1 MSEEHMSFEAGI
13 DFESVLRIISKQIY
27 ETPLAFLRENV
38 QNAVDAVRI
47 QAHREQA
54 DPADGRYRI
63 EVTVN
68 GRAVHVRDNG
78 IGMTKA
84 DLQTLFWTIGASGKR
99 TQEAAA
105 AGCVGTFGIGG
116 FANFGIC
123 NKLEVISKTQEATHG
138 TLTSLSEEDIQ
149 RAGVRIPTV
158 TVEASDDSAPRGTIV
173 VGHLRNDPNVE
184 EMRRYLRDF
193 VRFVPIAVFFNGEKV
208 SQAKFTDLD
217 DKENLKEISAGTQ
230 QWTDGGLSVVGRLYE
245 DRGHTL
251 VAAIEGLKVGGQE
264 VILCGQI
271 RFEAG
276 PLDVFK
282 RGFKLCATQVP
293 SIIGT
298 TGRLDSDRFV
308 PTAGRDSL
316 DDMTTAFLGQI
327 AQALERVAV
336 LAVLD
341 SPERIAQHTR
351 IFRYVVKR
359 GLIGEIGK
367 VRVGLADGSD
377 AMLADI
383 KRRAEEGGVS
393 VFFGSAQ
400 KQALN
405 QIMQARGHIVV
416 LLSGDAYRRSAE
428 QLYLQRYCAAKPFDG
443 MIDIIEPYAE
453 LTRFHKF
460 FLGELEFNVN
470 KSYEVRSL
478 RLLPG
483 KLTEDI
489 PVFVREHGKDKGLD
503 ILVDVKHPEIAKLE
517 SLGYTPI
524 LYSLVSTFCHEYL
537 GPSLKKWS
545 PRFFG
550 NGALNLEL
558 LSKRR
563 SELWVLVKDD
573 VGVVRKGGQKQVVT
587 RSDVHVVDVRP
598 GQVAAPQPHPTKAKP
613 RILRIV
619 DDDGTTGIGGYY
631 IRLPDS
637 AFNAYGDLLPD
648 CESRGVIW
656 AGNKI
661 EYVVSDAVSAAFKYE
676 IRLDQVVAAVAS
688 SGETRAEGAL
698 PLDRPLQQMFDGLYF
713 PISSPLEPFLVPS
726 ADNEIRLELFAD
738 WFDIRTAKHW
748 TPKEAAVS

>member
-1 MSEEHMSFEAGI
+1 MSEENTSFEAGI

-63 EVTVN
+63 DVTID
-68 GRAVHVRDNG
+68 GRAVRVRDNG
-78 IGMTKA
+78 IGMTRDELKN
-84 DLQTLFWTIGASGKR
+84 LFWRIGASGKR
-99 TQEAAA
+99 TPEAAT

-123 NKLEVISKTQEATHG
+123 DKLEVISKTQEALHG
-138 TLTSLSEEDIQ
+138 TLTRLSQDDIQ
-149 RAGVRIPTV
+149 KAGAHIPKV
-158 TVEASDDSAPRGTIV
+158 TEENSDDSAPRGTIV

-193 VRFVPIAVFFNGEKV
+193 VRFVPIAVFFNSEKV
-208 SQAKFTDLD
+208 SQTKFTDLD
-217 DKENLKEISAGTQ
+217 DKENLKEVFTGTQ
-230 QWTDGGLSVVGRLYE
+230 QWKEGDLLIFGRLYE
-245 DRGHTL
+245 DRGHML
-251 VAAIEGLKVGGQE
+251 VAAVEGLKRGGQDF
-264 VILCGQI
+264 VLSGQI

-276 PLDVFK
+276 TLDVFK

-293 SIIGT
+293 SIIGI
-298 TGRLDSDRFV
+298 TGRLDSDCFV

-316 DDMTTAFLGQI
+316 DDTTTAFLGQI
-327 AQALERVAV
+327 VRILERTAV
-336 LAVLD
+336 LVVLD
-341 SPERIAQHTR
+341 CPERIAQHTR
-351 IFRYVVKR
+351 IFRYVIKHS
-359 GLIGEIGK
+359 LIDKLGK
-367 VRVGLADGSD
+367 VRVSLADGSD
-377 AMLADI
+377 TTLADI
-383 KRRAEEGGVS
+383 KRRAEEGGVG

-416 LLSGDAYRRSAE
+416 LLSGDGHRRLAE
-428 QLYLQRYCAAKPFDG
+428 QQYLQQHCAAKPFDG
-443 MIDIIEPYAE
+443 MVDIEPYIE
-453 LTRFHKF
+453 LTRFHKL

-470 KSYEVRSL
+470 KSYEVHSF

-489 PVFVREHGKDKGLD
+489 PVFVREYGKDKSLD

-517 SLGYTPI
+517 SLGYTSI
-524 LYSLVSTFCHEYL
+524 FYSLVSTFCHEYL

-550 NGALNLEL
+550 NGALNFDL

-563 SELWVLVKDD
+563 SELWILVKDD
-573 VGVVRKGGQKQVVT
+573 VGVVHRGGQRQVVT

-598 GQVAAPQPHPTKAKP
+598 SHVVNAQPNPVKTKP
-613 RILRIV
+613 RILQIV
-619 DDDGTTGIGGYY
+619 DDDGVIGIGGHY

-637 AFNAYGDLLPD
+637 AFNGYGDLLPG
-648 CESRGVIW
+648 CESRGVVW

-676 IRLDQVVAAVAS
+676 IRLDQVVAVAAS
-688 SGETRAEGAL
+688 SGEARAEGAF

-713 PISSPLEPFLVPS
+713 PIPSLLEPFLVPR
-726 ADNEIRLELFAD
+726 AHNEIRLELFTD
-738 WFDIRTAKHW
+738 WFDIKTAKHW
-748 TPKEAAVS
+748 TLRENVVS

>member
-1 MSEEHMSFEAGI
+1 MTEEHTSFEPG
-13 DFESVLRIISKQIY
+13 FEFDSLLRVISKQIY

-38 QNAVDAVRI
+38 QNAVDAVRM
-47 QAHREQA
+47 QAHLEQA
-54 DPADGRYRI
+54 DPADPRFRI
-63 EVTVN
+63 EVTVD
-68 GRAVHVRDNG
+68 GRAVRVRDNG

-84 DLQTLFWTIGASGKR
+84 ELQTLFWTMGASGKR
-99 TQEAAA
+99 TPEAAA

-123 NKLEVISKTQEATHG
+123 NKLEVISKKQEAAHG
-138 TLTSLSEEDIQ
+138 TLTHLSQDDIEKA
-149 RAGVRIPTV
+149 RPRIPTV
-158 TVEASDDSAPRGTIV
+158 SVEASDDSAPRGTIV

-184 EMRRYLRDF
+184 ELRRYLRDF
-193 VRFVPIAVFFNGEKV
+193 VRFVPIAVLFNGEKL

-217 DKENLKEISAGTQ
+217 DKENLKEVSAGTQ
-230 QWTDGGLSVVGRLYE
+230 QWKEGNLSVFGRLYE

-251 VAAIEGLKVGGQE
+251 VAAVEGLRIGDQE
-264 VILCGQI
+264 ISLSGQI

-276 PLDVFK
+276 PFDVFK

-293 SIIGT
+293 SIIGIS
-298 TGRLDSDRFV
+298 GRLDSDRFV

-316 DDMTTAFLGQI
+316 DDTTTAFLGQI
-327 AQALERVAV
+327 GQVLERMAV
-336 LAVLD
+336 FAVLD

-351 IFRYVVKR
+351 IFHYVIKH
-359 GLIGEIGK
+359 GLIDKLGK

-377 AMLADI
+377 TTLADI
-383 KRRAEEGGVS
+383 QRRAKDGGVG

-416 LLSGDAYRRSAE
+416 LLSGDGHRRVAE
-428 QLYLQRYCAAKPFDG
+428 QQYLERHCAAKAFDG
-443 MIDIIEPYAE
+443 MIDIIEPYVE

-460 FLGELEFNVN
+460 FLAELEFNVN
-470 KSYEVRSL
+470 KSYEVRSV

-489 PVFVREHGKDKGLD
+489 PVFVREHGKDKGID
-503 ILVDVKHPEIAKLE
+503 ILVDVRHSEIAKLE
-517 SLGYTPI
+517 SLGFTPI

-550 NGALNLEL
+550 NGALNLDL

-573 VGVVRKGGQKQVVT
+573 VGVVRKGGQKLVVT
-587 RSDVHVVDVRP
+587 RSDVHVVNVRP
-598 GQVAAPQPHPTKAKP
+598 GQAVAAQPDPVRAKP

-619 DDDGTTGIGGYY
+619 DDDGATGISGHY
-631 IRLPDS
+631 IRLLDS
-637 AFNAYGDLLPD
+637 AFSAYGDLIPD
-648 CESRGVIW
+648 CDSRGVIW

-661 EYVVSDAVSAAFKYE
+661 EYVVSDAVSTSFKYE
-676 IRLDQVVAAVAS
+676 IRLDQVVAAAT
-688 SGETRAEGAL
+688 SGGDARAEGAL
-698 PLDRPLQQMFDGLYF
+698 PLDRPLQEMFGGLYF
-713 PISSPLEPFLVPS
+713 PIPSALEPFLVPRD
-726 ADNEIRLELFAD
+726 DNELRLELFAD
-738 WFDIRTAKHW
+738 WFDIRAAKHW
-748 TPKEAAVS
+748 TPAESAVG

>member
-1 MSEEHMSFEAGI
+1 MSEEDTSFEAGI

-47 QAHREQA
+47 QAHREQI
-54 DPADGRYRI
+54 DPADGRYHI
-63 EVTVN
+63 EVAVN
-68 GRAVHVRDNG
+68 GREVRVRDNG

-84 DLQTLFWTIGASGKR
+84 ELQTLFWTIGASGKR
-99 TQEAAA
+99 TPEAAA

-123 NKLEVISKTQEATHG
+123 SKLEVISKTLEATHG
-138 TLTSLSEEDIQ
+138 TLTRLSQDDIE
-149 RAGVRIPTV
+149 RAGARIPTV
-158 TVEASDDSAPRGTIV
+158 SVEVSDESAPRGTIV

-184 EMRRYLRDF
+184 EMRCYLRDF

-217 DKENLKEISAGTQ
+217 DKENLREISANTR
-230 QWTDGGLSVVGRLYE
+230 QWSEGGLTVSGRLYE

-251 VAAIEGLKVGGQE
+251 IAAIEGLKVGEQE
-264 VILCGQI
+264 VALTGQI

-276 PLDVFK
+276 TLDVFK

-316 DDMTTAFLGQI
+316 DDTTTAFLGQI
-327 AQALERVAV
+327 AQALEGVAV

-351 IFRYVVKR
+351 IFRYVIRR
-359 GLIGEIGK
+359 GLIDKLGK

-377 AMLADI
+377 TTLADI
-383 KRRAEEGGVS
+383 KRRAEEGGVG
-393 VFFGSAQ
+393 VYFGSAQ

-416 LLSGDAYRRSAE
+416 LLSGDGHRRLAE
-428 QLYLQRYCAAKPFDG
+428 QQYLERYCSAKPFDG
-443 MIDIIEPYAE
+443 MVDIIEPYAE
-453 LTRFHKF
+453 LTRFQKF
-460 FLGELEFNVN
+460 FLSELEFDVN
-470 KSYEVRSL
+470 KSYEVRAL

-483 KLTEDI
+483 KLTDDI

-503 ILVDVKHPEIAKLE
+503 ILVDVKHSEIAKLE
-517 SLGYTPI
+517 ALGYTPI

-550 NGALNLEL
+550 NGALNLDL

-573 VGVVRKGGQKQVVT
+573 VGTIRKGGQKQVVT

-598 GQVAAPQPHPTKAKP
+598 GQAAPAQPDSARAKP

-619 DDDGTTGIGGYY
+619 NDDGATGIGGYY

-637 AFNAYGDLLPD
+637 AFDAYGDLLPD
-648 CESRGVIW
+648 CESRGVVW

-661 EYVVSDAVSAAFKYE
+661 EYVISDAVSAAFKYE
-676 IRLDQVVAAVAS
+676 IRLDQVVAAATGD
-688 SGETRAEGAL
+688 GEARAEGAL
-698 PLDRPLQQMFDGLYF
+698 PLDRPLQQMFGGLYF
-713 PISSPLEPFLVPS
+713 PIPTPLEPFLVPS
-726 ADNEIRLELFAD
+726 ADTEIRLELFAD

-748 TPKEAAVS
+748 AAKESAAT